1 MEIKGKKVL
10 VVGAAVTGVPVVKQL
25 SHMGADIV
33 LNDFKKVEELKEVI
47 SEIEELP
54 IRLVAGGHPSMLS
67 EDCDFVVVSPGI
79 PPDIPLIQN
88 AKALGKEVI
97 SEIELAFRLTKT
109 PIAAITG
116 TNGKTTTTSLLGEI
130 LRASG
135 RKTFVAGNIGNTMIL
150 DVDKAKPSDIFALEV
165 SSFQLESTVHFK
177 PSISAIL
184 NITPDHLN
192 RHKTIENYIDAKCKV
207 FINQNDKDFTILN
220 LDDPETSKLI
230 SRPKSKVLLFSRKQ
244 EVPRGAFLEND
255 YIVIRVGN
263 NKETIIHKDE
273 IYIPGNHNLENALA
287 AVLMAYCAGVSAS
300 VIADTLKSFKGVEH
314 RIEYVEEIEGVIY
327 YNDSKGTNTDAS
339 IKAVEAMKRPTLIIA
354 GGYDKGSEYDD
365 FIEAFGNVVKHL
377 VLIGSTADK
386 LEETAH
392 KHGFMNT
399 HRAKDLKEA
408 VMKCHSLSNPGDCV
422 LLSPACASWGMF
434 SNYEER
440 GRLFKE
446 YVREIQSRD
455 ARHEIRDSGKSLER
469 G

>member
-1 MEIKGKKVL
+1 MQIKGKRVL
-10 VVGAAVTGVPVVKQL
+10 VIGAAVTGVPVVLQL

-47 SEIEELP
+47 AEIEELP
-54 IRLVAGGHPSMLS
+54 IKLVAGGHPAKLA

-79 PPDIPLIQN
+79 PTDIPLIQN
-88 AKALGKEVI
+88 AKSLGKEVI

-130 LRASG
+130 MRASG
-135 RKTFVAGNIGNTMIL
+135 IKTFVAGNIGNAMIL
-150 DVDKAKPSDIFALEV
+150 DIDKAKPSDIFALEV
-165 SSFQLESTVHFK
+165 SSFQLESTVSFK

-192 RHKTIENYIDAKCKV
+192 RHKTIKNYIDAKCKV
-207 FINQNDKDFTILN
+207 FINQDDKDYTILN
-220 LDDPETSKLI
+220 LDDLLTSKLI
-230 SRPKSKVLLFSRKQ
+230 EMPKSKVLLFSRKQ
-244 EVPRGAFLEND
+244 EVPQGAFLENN
-255 YIVIRVGN
+255 YIVIRVGRK
-263 NKETIIHKDE
+263 KETIIHKDE

-287 AVLMAYCAGVSAS
+287 AALMAYCAGVPAS

-314 RIEYVEEIEGVIY
+314 RIEYVEEIDGVIY

-365 FIEAFGNVVKHL
+365 FIESFGNVVKHMI
-377 VLIGSTADK
+377 LIGSTADK

-399 HRAKDLKEA
+399 YKAKDLKEA
-408 VMKCHSLSNPGDCV
+408 VMKCHSLANPGECV

-446 YVREIQSRD
+446 YVKELQTLD
-455 ARHEIRDSGKSLER
+455 TRHETRDSGKSL
-469 G
+469 

>member
-1 MEIKGKKVL
+1 MKIKGKKVL

-33 LNDFKKVEELKEVI
+33 LNDFKKVQELKEVI

-54 IRLVAGGHPSMLS
+54 IRLVAGGHPAMLS

-79 PPDIPLIQN
+79 PLDIPLIQN

-97 SEIELAFRLTKT
+97 SEIELAFRLTNT

-130 LRASG
+130 MRASG
-135 RKTFVAGNIGNTMIL
+135 KKTFVAGNIGNTMIL
-150 DVDKAKPSDIFALEV
+150 DVDKAEPTDIFALEV
-165 SSFQLESTVHFK
+165 SSFQLESTVYFK

-230 SRPKSKVLLFSRKQ
+230 SIPKSKVLLFSRKQ
-244 EVPRGAFLEND
+244 KVPKGAFLEND
-255 YIVIRVGN
+255 NIVIRVDN

-287 AVLMAYCAGVSAS
+287 AALMAYCAGVPAS

-314 RIEYVEEIEGVIY
+314 RIEYVEEIDGVIY
-327 YNDSKGTNTDAS
+327 YNDSKGTNADAS

-386 LEETAH
+386 MELTAH
-392 KHGFMNT
+392 KHGFKNT
-399 HRAKDLKEA
+399 HKAKDLKEA
-408 VMKCHSLSNPGDCV
+408 VMECHTLANPGDCV
-422 LLSPACASWGMF
+422 LLSPACASWDMF
-434 SNYEER
+434 INYEER

-455 ARHEIRDSGKSLER
+455 ARHETRDSSKSLEM